1 VADFRRV
8 HGERTGSHV
17 TTSSLRIDPMILGAD
32 FIRAHRLLVSHSK
45 HSLFFTY
52 VGGPVFAGMRREEPT
67 AGKTDAEAPE

>member
-45 HSLFFTY
+45 HRLYFTY
-52 VGGPVFAGMRREEPT
+52 VGGPVFAGMRREEP
-67 AGKTDAEAPE
+67 AGGKTDAEAPE